1 MFNLDVIPFLLFSPP
16 MKVFIRLCKIFL
28 LQNLNLEVKLPKDFF
43 SAFFYKTNLTNWNG
57 IWIDIF
63 IFAKDKLAILSSEKL
78 SYSKW
83 LMRREQNQ
91 NKCS

>member
-1 MFNLDVIPFLLFSPP
+1 M
-16 MKVFIRLCKIFL
+16 
-28 LQNLNLEVKLPKDFF
+28 EVKLPKDVF
-43 SAFFYKTNLTNWNG
+43 SAFIYKTNLTNWNS
-57 IWIDIF
+57 IWTDIF
-63 IFAKDKLAILSSEKL
+63 IFAKDKLAFLSSEKL